1 MAVWEQ
7 VSVMFLFFFFPFCFL
22 SVGFTLF
29 RGVRGKFP
37 FGYSSPFVPLWPFAI
52 EIILI
57 ADVIMTSKN
66 CIE

>member
-1 MAVWEQ
+1 MWEQ
-7 VSVMFLFFFFPFCFL
+7 VSVMFLFFFFFPSVSYLLALLYSEGCVANFL
-22 SVGFTLF
+22 LVTLLLLF
-29 RGVRGKFP
+29 
-37 FGYSSPFVPLWPFAI
+37 PLWPFAI